1 MAINYIIQCHS
12 RFSTMCML
20 TSISIPC
27 NLEAV
32 KKKSAENEVP
42 GTSHEDVSL
51 WVKYAMLQKY

>member
-1 MAINYIIQCHS
+1 
-12 RFSTMCML
+12 ML

-32 KKKSAENEVP
+32 KKKSAENEAP

>member
-1 MAINYIIQCHS
+1 VANNCIKQSDS

-42 GTSHEDVSL
+42 GTRHEDVSL
-51 WVKYAMLQKY
+51 WINYATL